1 MEWNGKLFVYALT
14 FQGTRPPEVE
24 LCCTRIKHQKI
35 ISPDLNYLQVV
46 GLHHFHCGLK
56 GT

>member
-1 MEWNGKLFVYALT
+1 MKKRSVYALT

-24 LCCTRIKHQKI
+24 LCCTRIKHKKL
-35 ISPDLNYLQVV
+35 SLLTLYYLQVV

-56 GT
+56 AT